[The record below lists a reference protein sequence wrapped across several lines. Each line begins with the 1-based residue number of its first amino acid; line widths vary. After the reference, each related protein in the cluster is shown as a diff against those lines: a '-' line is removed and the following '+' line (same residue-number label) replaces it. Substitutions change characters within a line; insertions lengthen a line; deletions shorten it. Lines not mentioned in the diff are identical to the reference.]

1 MEWLVWIGAGCTV
14 VGLLGVIYSIIAV
27 RAARKAASDDDALRA
42 SLQKILPLNIGA
54 LFLSMLGL
62 MMVVVGVIL
71 A

>member
-1 MEWLVWIGAGCTV
+1 LAHSLAPRAVACNPCQHSV
-14 VGLLGVIYSIIAV
+14 VRLPQP
-27 RAARKAASDDDALRA
+27 RA

>member
-27 RAARKAASDDDALRA
+27 RAARKAASDDDSLRA

>member
-27 RAARKAASDDDALRA
+27 RSARKAASDDDALRA